1 SEELLRGRGLFS
13 RSGRPR
19 PDASEKLERPWPR
32 TGARLRAP
40 STAVE
45 SVPAPGEVFA
55 QLPPT
60 GSPAAEPAIRHRP
73 FEGAL
78 AARPALTHQDLARG
92 PAPFAQDGDPVVD
105 EADHRGG
112 RPRE

>member
-1 SEELLRGRGLFS
+1 LGRFTFSGCATRWAERQGDHTRGRRSEELLRGRGLFS

-32 TGARLRAP
+32 TGARPRAP

-60 GSPAAEPAIRHRP
+60 GSPEAEHAPRRSP
-73 FEGAL
+73 FEGNGEEV
-78 AARPALTHQDLARG
+78 P
-92 PAPFAQDGDPVVD
+92 
-105 EADHRGG
+105 
-112 RPRE
+112 